1 MVTAQVQ
8 KYRDASK
15 ALLDLGFSE
24 LGQGDKRQASER
36 GWEATVL
43 MLKAVAEQ
51 RGWEHQGCRPIRRV
65 ASRLADKTGDVE
77 IRRLYRV
84 AHSLHTNFYE
94 DLDTAEDVGAGL
106 EDVRCLLNKLSL
118 LIEDPDAALSQPHK
132 SASYR
137 AHPTTNVVHR
147 EGGCGDVRNHGDTWD
162 FLGHFP
168 SVDEAIAH
176 NGGDACGNC
185 FPDKRRVA
193 NRPSS
198 LSGS

>member
-24 LGQGDKRQASER
+24 LGQGDTRQASER

-65 ASRLADKTGDVE
+65 ASRLADETGDAE
-77 IRRLYRV
+77 IRQLYRV

-106 EDVRCLLNKLSL
+106 DDVQRLLDKLAL
-118 LIEDPDAALSQPHK
+118 LLAAPEAARSRPHE
-132 SASYR
+132 SAFYR
-137 AHPTTNVVHR
+137 HPTSRVVHR
-147 EGGCGDVRNHGDTWD
+147 EGYCGDVKRHYGAWVS
-162 FLGHFP
+162 LGHFS
-168 SVDEAIAH
+168 SVGEAIASK
-176 NGGDACGNC
+176 GGDACLNC
-185 FPDKRRVA
+185 FPCKRGDA
-193 NRPSS
+193 NRPPSPA
-198 LSGS
+198 GS

>member
-15 ALLDLGFSE
+15 ALLDLGFAE
-24 LGQGDKRQASER
+24 LGQGDTRQASER

-94 DLDTAEDVGAGL
+94 DLDTAEDVKAGL
-106 EDVRCLLNKLSL
+106 DDVQRLLGKLAL
-118 LIEDPDAALSQPHK
+118 FLATPNATLSQPHENVP
-132 SASYR
+132 YF
-137 AHPTTNVVHR
+137 AHPRTKVVHR
-147 EGGCGDVRNHGDTWD
+147 EGACVDVRQHSNAWRS
-162 FLGHFP
+162 LGHF
-168 SVDEAIAH
+168 SSLNEAAKSIC
-176 NGGDACGNC
+176 GKVCGNC
-185 FPDKRRVA
+185 VR
-193 NRPSS
+193 NNQ
-198 LSGS
+198 